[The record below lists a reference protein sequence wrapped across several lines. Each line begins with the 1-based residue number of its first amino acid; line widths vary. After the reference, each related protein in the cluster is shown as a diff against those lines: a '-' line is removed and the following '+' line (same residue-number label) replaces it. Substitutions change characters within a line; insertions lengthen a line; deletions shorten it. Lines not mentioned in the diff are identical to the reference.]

1 MDQSLTDDA
10 TRRLRGADG
19 KFIAANERVIM
30 YDHTAG
36 DLSVDPSRSSSVGN
50 PSEGDDGN
58 LQTRYRQ
65 KPMLASVQCHRMYH
79 FQRCDNTGALLWLY
93 QQAAQSRH

>member
-36 DLSVDPSRSSSVGN
+36 DPSVDPSRSSSVGN

-58 LQTRYRQ
+58 LQTRCRQ
-65 KPMLASVQCHRMYH
+65 KPMLAP
-79 FQRCDNTGALLWLY
+79 NTKAE
-93 QQAAQSRH
+93 ATKTTSRSRWRAPTPTPRSEK